1 MGIKKYLGL
10 ERRRSSRLAVAV
22 EVEFHVWDAL
32 KGEARTGNVPGRL
45 TDISL
50 EGACLQS
57 NRTLI
62 EGHHLLLD
70 DDLEGNTPLVI
81 SLKSSPEGET
91 WSIQAQVLWYNR
103 SESNRRYQ
111 FDVGLKFV
119 ALSPDQRQNLT
130 ALMESLAASQDEQ
143 T

>member
-10 ERRRSSRLAVAV
+10 ERRRSARYPAAVD
-22 EVEFHVWDAL
+22 VEFLVWD
-32 KGEARTGNVPGRL
+32 GIRREPRTGNVRGRL

-50 EGACLQS
+50 EGACLQT

-81 SLKSSPEGET
+81 SFRSTSEGT
-91 WSIQAQVLWYNR
+91 PWSIQAQVLWYNR
-103 SESNRRYQ
+103 VETERKYQ
-111 FDVGLKFV
+111 FDVGVQFV
-119 ALSPDQRQNLT
+119 RLSAEQRQNLKS
-130 ALMESLAASQDEQ
+130 LLESLTISRSR
-143 T
+143 